1 MAGGGGDP
9 SHYAND
15 ELDLTPMIDA
25 TFMLLA
31 FFMVSSSMEAASPL
45 QLPSANAGKSKGLK
59 NAAVVT
65 VFYAN
70 DHPEIY
76 LTDGRKIG
84 SPATLAEVTDFIRQ
98 GVAEQKTTV
107 VIKADKSTPSGFV
120 EEVARAAAEVEG
132 VQDFYVGVRG
142 QAS

>member
-1 MAGGGGDP
+1 MSGGGGDP

-45 QLPSANAGKSKGLK
+45 QLPTANAGKSKGLK
-59 NAAVVT
+59 NAVVVT

-84 SPATLAEVTDFIRQ
+84 SPATLAEVTAFIRQ
-98 GVAEQKTTV
+98 EVAEQKTTV
-107 VIKADKSTPSGFV
+107 VIKADRSTPSGFV
-120 EEVARAAAEVEG
+120 EEVARAAAEVDG